1 MARRWA
7 QQTRY
12 TLRFNTPSI
21 MKYLIL
27 FEAYYNYVTA
37 LMQYCTFMFN
47 ELVQESKHPCI
58 DLATGSKLQQT
69 NNQKTTLKSFN
80 TNLPPQKIYHSM
92 ERNLKFLIGANCW
105 PKHSMCLFLKFF

>member
-27 FEAYYNYVTA
+27 FEACYNYVSA

-58 DLATGSKLQQT
+58 DLATGSRLQQT
-69 NNQKTTLKSFN
+69 NKQTKNNFKVIQYKS
-80 TNLPPQKIYHSM
+80 TPSKNLP
-92 ERNLKFLIGANCW
+92 
-105 PKHSMCLFLKFF
+105 